1 MFTRRENVH
10 TAKKNLKVKLRT
22 AMLQMSFEK
31 NWHVLILTHKHF
43 DGSSRVWTPDLRGLK
58 RVCYHWTTRST
69 RKSCWIMLTWW
80 ENGCCKCHLKNF
92 DMSWSRHKHTLWC
105 LLPGS
110 NPRSLGTKA
119 SMLPLS
125 RALDSKMLLNYV
137 DMVRKC
143 VLQMSFEKFGH
154 VLTLAQTRTLAC
166 LLPGLN
172 PRS

>member
-1 MFTRRENVH
+1 M
-10 TAKKNLKVKLRT
+10 
-22 AMLQMSFEK
+22 
-31 NWHVLILTHKHF
+31 
-43 DGSSRVWTPDLRGLK
+43 
-58 RVCYHWTTRST
+58 CYHWATRST

-110 NPRSLGTKA
+110 NPRSLGFKA
-119 SMLPLS
+119 SVLPLS
-125 RALDSKMLLNYV
+125 HALDLKMLLNYV
-137 DMVRKC
+137 EMVRKC

-172 PRS
+172 ECSTTKPCTRLENVAELCWHYILIVRKRSADGDKNQNSLHLSF